1 MMMQIAM
8 AASPLLSEPPI
19 PPEPVPPPEPL
30 FPPTEPPIPP
40 PWPPHPPP
48 APEPPVLAAPPWRSP
63 LAGRSGTPDPSLRG
77 VAVDRFRIDIWL
89 VSRSPSAC
97 RTTGS
102 PHRHRFSLMAIRAN
116 TYGWLM
122 CLMSNARCCLQPGPV
137 DLIARRRWGAFFAH
151 AATAQDN
158 GTHWCCAGHYGPD
171 AWTRAAPRS
180 RCVGRMPWSWLMPAL
195 QLTSLGTNPGG
206 DDEALVTYS
215 KT

>member
-8 AASPLLSEPPI
+8 AASPFPSEPPI

-63 LAGRSGTPDPSLRG
+63 LAGRSGTPDPSFRG
-77 VAVDRFRIDIWL
+77 VAVDRFRIDIWS
-89 VSRSPSAC
+89 VNRSPSAC

-116 TYGWLM
+116 TYGRLM
-122 CLMSNARCCLQPGPV
+122 CLMSDTARCCLQPVPSRSNISTPMGNLLCPRG
-137 DLIARRRWGAFFAH
+137 DRSGQWRPKWTLERSGAGGRRGSRLI
-151 AATAQDN
+151 
-158 GTHWCCAGHYGPD
+158 
-171 AWTRAAPRS
+171 WT
-180 RCVGRMPWSWLMPAL
+180 PW
-195 QLTSLGTNPGG
+195 TS
-206 DDEALVTYS
+206 
-215 KT
+215 